1 MVQTVPI
8 NYNNIYILL
17 FLLYFLI
24 NAALM
29 SIRDIFQKHL
39 IIFIIQKCFLVVYLY
54 ISYLNILF
62 NIFTYFNN
70 VYMWFF

>member
-17 FLLYFLI
+17 FYCIFDKCSLDEYKRHLSKTLI
-24 NAALM
+24 
-29 SIRDIFQKHL
+29 